1 MTTQP
6 LAVDIPES
14 WSDDAP
20 IIANAKRIIREEAP
34 ISTFGEDVWNL
45 AAMAPPRKRAQLT
58 CNFESIPS
66 QFRLPVKKAVWL
78 LINEGKPS
86 RTVRRGG
93 TNAKRWITLA
103 TIAHFINHIRAF
115 LNYVAVETPEVRSMR
130 GIVSETMDA
139 YVGTLEGKI
148 SRESAGFHYGSIRLL
163 HDLTAGLHAR
173 ERLKAPSWVDDKAF
187 LRDRGRSENATRP
200 MPDDVLT
207 PMLLWSV
214 AYIEQ
219 FADDILSA
227 RHAIDAYEPAE
238 VQNYRLTA
246 QQAEQIVSV
255 WKSHHGDCLPRTGAS
270 GGVGIALGYMCFI
283 LNWPIRFQGGGL
295 KSQLSPFPD
304 MVISDSPACPVPTPV
319 NGKVHGRCWRPNGLD
334 YYRLTAHESDLQS
347 ACLFLL
353 GLNSSMRP
361 EELLSLE
368 VKTLQDDGTS
378 KRVTE
383 RVQAPDGQ
391 VRYLLYGRTFKGQD
405 GIDGTQRADGVVRPW
420 AITEVGATAV
430 NVLERLN
437 GRHGRLFVPLWKPTT
452 DGSAQ
457 SLTTNLAAASLRKF
471 VTRMRNLATELALPE
486 EYIFPEDAEDF
497 MTLSALRRT
506 SEVLTQQEIGG
517 VLAGA
522 HQAGHRVGDPY
533 DTRVTEGYGGLAT
546 QSKVGR
552 RTSERTGQALSQLVV
567 ESRHGVVG
575 GPAGDR
581 ARDVANLAASELELV
596 DPANLMTPLLSNEW
610 KRITKSVGQ
619 SVYQVPLAGG
629 THAYCIFHLPWSA
642 CTKEGEEP
650 DVAGCKI
657 ACPNKALTT
666 DSVRGLQQ
674 RQQELEASKQGA
686 TSEEVIRAEH
696 LITAYEEQI
705 ADSGIPV
712 VSRDNKGGTR
722 RNKKG
727 RTTK

>member
-1 MTTQP
+1 
-6 LAVDIPES
+6 
-14 WSDDAP
+14 
-20 IIANAKRIIREEAP
+20 
-34 ISTFGEDVWNL
+34 
-45 AAMAPPRKRAQLT
+45 MAPPRKRAQLT
-58 CNFESIPS
+58 CNFESIPC

-86 RTVRRGG
+86 RAVRRGG
-93 TNAKRWITLA
+93 TTTKKWVSTG
-103 TIAHFINHIRAF
+103 TIAQFTNHIRAF
-115 LNYVAVETPEVRSMR
+115 LNYVAVETPEVRSLR

-139 YVGTLEGKI
+139 YVGTLEGKM
-148 SRESAGFHYGSIRLL
+148 SRESAGFRYGSIRLL
-163 HDLTAGLHAR
+163 HDLTADLHAG
-173 ERLKAPSWVDDKAF
+173 ERLREPSWVDDQVF
-187 LRDRGRSENATRP
+187 LGDVGRSENATSP
-200 MPDDVLT
+200 MPDAVLT

-214 AYIEQ
+214 AFIEQ

-227 RHAIDAYEPAE
+227 RNAIDGYMPAT
-238 VQNYRLTA
+238 VQDYPLRA
-246 QQAEQIVSV
+246 QQRDKIVSA
-255 WKSHHGDCLPRTGAS
+255 WRKDHGDTLPRTDTSRG
-270 GGVGIALGYMCFI
+270 GIALGYMCFI

-295 KSQLSPFPD
+295 KEQLSAVPD
-304 MVISDSPACPVPTPV
+304 MVISDSPACPVPTQV
-319 NGKVHGRCWRPNGLD
+319 NGRVHGRCWQPTGLD
-334 YYRLTAHESDLQS
+334 YYRLTVHERDLQS

-391 VRYLLYGRTFKGQD
+391 VRHLLYGRTFKGQD
-405 GIDGTQRADGVVRPW
+405 GADGTQRADGIARPW
-420 AITEVGATAV
+420 AITELGASAV
-430 NVLERLN
+430 TVIERLN
-437 GRHGRLFVPLWKPTT
+437 GRHGRLFVAAGFGGPVAR
-452 DGSAQ
+452 DGLSR
-457 SLTTNLAAASLRKF
+457 SLTTQTAAINLRKF
-471 VTRMRNLATELALPE
+471 VKRMRSLASELALPE
-486 EYIFPEDAEDF
+486 EYCFPEDAEDF
-497 MTLSALRRT
+497 MTLSTLRRT
-506 SEVLTQQEIGG
+506 AEVLTQQEIGG

-533 DTRVTEGYGGLAT
+533 GTRVTEGYGGLAT

-552 RTSERTGQALSQLVV
+552 RTSECTGHALAHLVV

-581 ARDVANLAASELELV
+581 ALGVANLAASELELV
-596 DPANLMTPLLSNEW
+596 DPANLMTPVLSNEW

-619 SVYQVPLAGG
+619 SVYEIPLAGG
-629 THAYCIFHLPWSA
+629 AHAYCIFHLPWSA

-674 RQQELEASKQGA
+674 RQQELEESKQGA

-705 ADSGIPV
+705 ADSGLPV
-712 VSRDNKGGTR
+712 AS
-722 RNKKG
+722 RNKKRG
-727 RTTK
+727 TSK